1 MDAMRDQRG
10 IPALEHLIGDA
21 RHAARALR
29 RNPLFTATAI
39 ATLTLAIGANAAIF
53 SVLNSVVLKPLGFP
67 QPDRLMLLTTRIPS
81 LGFNEFWVSPP
92 EYFEF
97 GELNRSFASVGAYRP
112 SEVNVVAGSGPMRVK
127 SLAVDDR
134 LLQTLGVPAGHGR
147 WFERHEANINGPP
160 VAILSHELW
169 QSAFGGRAIV
179 GETLDVDGTRRT
191 VVGVMPPG
199 LDVMDERVQ
208 IWLPLGLDPADRRN
222 RAQHSL
228 YVVGR
233 LKSDVTE
240 AAAQD
245 DLNRLLYNWGALAG
259 VKGPGIAGHVFSPI
273 GLALQPGV
281 AAPGHVLQ
289 MTSMKERVIGSARRS
304 VMVVQAA
311 VALILLIACANLA
324 SMLLARAEGRRQEL
338 SIRAAVGASR
348 RRLAQLFVIEGL
360 LLSSAA
366 GILGVMLAY
375 AAVPALARALVGSV
389 PRTGEIA
396 VDPVAI
402 AVTLAISAIA
412 GVAFGLAPIVQLNLR
427 QLASSIRGTDARV
440 AAPHRRRIS
449 GSLVVTQ
456 IALAVVVTIVA
467 TLLVRTVQNL
477 AAVDGGFDR
486 SRLVTFSTS
495 LPPIAYQQPLARRQ
509 FYDRTLDVLRATPG
523 VLSASAMS
531 GLPLDRRLDAL
542 VTDMEGYTATPE
554 TTPEVVD
561 YFQSVMANYFETMGI
576 PIVRGRAFEPAD
588 AAAAGSVA
596 IINETL
602 ARTFWKDQDPL
613 GRRLRPCCA
622 DTTPWY
628 TVIGVARDVPQQ
640 SVDRKPGS
648 EAYFF
653 VEETSRRVAPPATMH
668 VVLRTALEV
677 SDLRPTV
684 ERAIAALDP
693 SVPVVRLRTMD
704 EVFGGSIRRPQ
715 LLARLLGGFA
725 ALALLLSAIG
735 IYGLLAYLV
744 SGRRKE
750 IGIRMVM
757 GASRAVVVGGV
768 MRQGLRLI
776 AAGGAVGIAIAA
788 SLNRTLAS
796 LLFGVSPLDV
806 STYALALGAMTILGV
821 IALML
826 PAWTAARV
834 APTVVLRDH

>member
-1 MDAMRDQRG
+1 
-10 IPALEHLIGDA
+10 
-21 RHAARALR
+21 LR

-67 QPDRLMLLTTRIPS
+67 QPDQLMLLTTRIPS

-127 SLAVDDR
+127 SLAVDER

-147 WFERHEANINGPP
+147 WFERNEANVNGPP
-160 VAILSHELW
+160 VAMLSHELW
-169 QSAFGGRAIV
+169 QSAFGGRGIL
-179 GETLDVDGTRRT
+179 GETIDVDGARRT
-191 VVGVMPPG
+191 VVGIMPPG
-199 LDVMDERVQ
+199 VDVMDERVQ

-233 LKSDVTE
+233 LKPDVTA
-240 AAAQD
+240 AAAQV
-245 DLNRLLYNWGALAG
+245 DLNTLLYNWGPLAG

-273 GLALQPGV
+273 GLALPPGV

-289 MTSMKERVIGSARRS
+289 MTPLKERVIGGARRS

-324 SMLLARAEGRRQEL
+324 SMLLARAEGRRQES
-338 SIRAAVGASR
+338 SIRAAVGGRR

-366 GILGVMLAY
+366 GVLGVAFAY
-375 AAVPALARALVGSV
+375 AAVPALSRLLVSSV

-396 VDPVAI
+396 IDPVAI
-402 AVTLAISAIA
+402 AFTLVIAAIA
-412 GVAFGLAPIVQLNLR
+412 GITFGLAPIVHLNLR

-449 GSLVVTQ
+449 GALVVTQ
-456 IALAVVVTIVA
+456 VALAVVVTIVA
-467 TLLVRTVQNL
+467 TLMVRTVQNL

-486 SRLVTFSTS
+486 SRLVTFSIS
-495 LPPIAYQQPLARRQ
+495 LPQTAYQQPLARKQ
-509 FYDRTLDVLRATPG
+509 FYDRTLETLRATPG
-523 VLSASAMS
+523 VLAASAMS
-531 GLPLDRRLDAL
+531 GLPLDRKLDAL
-542 VTDMEGYTATPE
+542 VTDMEGYTATPD

-561 YFQSVMANYFETMGI
+561 YFQSVMTTYFDTMGI
-576 PIVRGRAFEPAD
+576 PIVRGRAFAPAD
-588 AAAAGSVA
+588 AAATGSVA
-596 IINETL
+596 LVNETL
-602 ARTFWKDQDPL
+602 ARTYWRDQDPI
-613 GRRLRPCCA
+613 GQRLRPCCA
-622 DTTPWY
+622 DTIPWY

-640 SVDRKPGS
+640 SVERKPGS

-653 VEETSRRVAPPATMH
+653 VEETSRRGAAPATMH
-668 VVLRTALEV
+668 VVLRTALDV

-684 ERAIAALDP
+684 ERTVAALDP
-693 SVPVVRLRTMD
+693 AVPVVRLRTMD

-715 LLARLLGGFA
+715 LLARMLSGFA
-725 ALALLLSAIG
+725 TLALLLSAIG

-744 SGRRKE
+744 AGRRKE

-757 GASRAVVVGGV
+757 GASRAVVVGAV
-768 MRQGLRLI
+768 MRQGLQLVVV
-776 AAGGAVGIAIAA
+776 GGAVGLTIAA
-788 SLNRTLAS
+788 SLNQMLAS

-806 STYALALGAMTILGV
+806 MTFALAFGAMTLLGV
-821 IALML
+821 MALLL